1 MERENTFTMAEFAA
15 SVNEFLAFRRYQVLK
30 DNGKISKKQADAK
43 AVAEYNEFN
52 KTQKIISDFDKLI
65 AASNKLQA
73 EE

>member
-1 MERENTFTMAEFAA
+1 MEVGRIEA
-15 SVNEFLAFRRYQVLK
+15 V
-30 DNGKISKKQADAK
+30 KISKKQADAK

-52 KTQKIISDFDKLI
+52 KTQKIVSDFDKLV